1 MWHEFSLQGRTKQD
15 ECVRMLAAGLRK
27 MTALG
32 STNPLLAQVVACHQG
47 SGCVAGQ
54 SLGTRAR
61 MVDGRLWLY
70 DDGDIAFLFLEGL
83 DYLIDLRRID
93 DDLR

>member
-1 MWHEFSLQGRTKQD
+1 MQT
-15 ECVRMLAAGLRK
+15 CLAAVQLSTVMLTLALRE
-27 MTALG
+27 AH
-32 STNPLLAQVVACHQG
+32 AVQVIACHQG

-54 SLGTRAR
+54 ALGKRAQ

-93 DDLR
+93 DDLQ

>member
-1 MWHEFSLQGRTKQD
+1 M
-15 ECVRMLAAGLRK
+15 
-27 MTALG
+27 
-32 STNPLLAQVVACHQG
+32 QVVACHQG

-54 SLGTRAR
+54 ALGKRAQ

-93 DDLR
+93 ADLQ